1 MTYDKITIVFGRV
14 LTEEE
19 EFSKLAEYIDN
30 YITED
35 YIMTAY
41 SIKEDD
47 KLLS

>member
-1 MTYDKITIVFGRV
+1 MTYDKLTIIFGRV

-19 EFSKLAEYIDN
+19 FSNLSKYIDN